1 MILVRVS
8 MRLSFDD
15 KSSIVEASIVS
26 LRFALDNPNLISGIG
41 IVDGESRS
49 HGVQLLSGDSD
60 IIQMVDR

>member
-41 IVDGESRS
+41 IVDGESRR
-49 HGVQLLSGDSD
+49 HDVQLLSGDSD